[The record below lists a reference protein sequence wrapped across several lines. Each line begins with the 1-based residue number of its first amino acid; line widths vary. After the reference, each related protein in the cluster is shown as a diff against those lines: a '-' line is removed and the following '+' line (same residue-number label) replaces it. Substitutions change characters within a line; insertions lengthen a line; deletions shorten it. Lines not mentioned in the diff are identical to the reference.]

1 MILESSGSRSL
12 PRMQLYVVGI
22 HHTQLDVRAGHYH
35 GSPDELGETEGGGV
49 DGGVVVPEGLL
60 ARSLCEM

>member
-1 MILESSGSRSL
+1 
-12 PRMQLYVVGI
+12 MQLYVVGI